1 MPPPTPSPRSQEE
14 EIASLRAQLA
24 ETRNALEEARR
35 HQAESTA
42 ETQALMDLL
51 PIPVMIT
58 RDVDCTR
65 MTGNR
70 AALEFLRLK
79 PGANLS
85 QSAPEGERPGFTLWR
100 NGCRLPPG
108 ELPAQRAAAGEP
120 VSGMEMELRFS
131 ESDRFHVLCHSNP
144 IRNKN
149 GAIKGS
155 ITAFVDISAQKRA
168 ESALMASE
176 ERFRKMFLNAPIPV
190 ALSLPDGHYV
200 EVNQAYA
207 DMLGYSREEI
217 LQRTYIELTHPEDRQ
232 ATTTDVVAD
241 MQSGKIQRFR
251 AEKRFLH
258 RSGRIVWGETSVSV
272 IRNRDGS
279 VAYFITQT
287 QDITLRKE
295 AEEKLREAAERK
307 DQFLAIL
314 SHELR
319 NPLAAIRHALQ
330 LGKESPQD
338 TTLQPW
344 AREVVDRQILQL
356 SRMVS
361 DLLDNKRLDLGLVE
375 LRRKPL
381 ELAPVLRSAA
391 AAVAAICNEKKQ
403 LLQVDAAPA
412 LIVEGDAAR
421 LEQIFANLLHN
432 AAKFTPEGGE
442 IRLLARRE
450 GPEAVLTVADNG
462 PGIPAALLSGVFEP
476 FRQADRSLDHS
487 QGGLGLG
494 LAVVRSLVEIHGGSV
509 SAANNE
515 PSPGATFTV
524 RLPLLPESAAVPEPV
539 RNAGPRKL
547 SRRVRVLVVDDH
559 ADNALGMAR
568 ILSLRNCEVRVAH
581 DGLAGLEAAK
591 DFLPEV
597 LLLDIGLP
605 GLDGYALAAALRA
618 EPSLADALFIAVSG
632 YAQAKD
638 QERARA
644 AGFDFHYGKPI
655 EINDLVA
662 FVGARLG
669 C

>member
-1 MPPPTPSPRSQEE
+1 MPPQTPRPRSQEE
-14 EIASLRAQLA
+14 EILSLRAQLA
-24 ETRNALEEARR
+24 EARKALEEAQR
-35 HQAESTA
+35 QQTEGTA
-42 ETQALMDLL
+42 EIEVLMDLL

-58 RDVDCTR
+58 NDPGCER
-65 MTGNR
+65 MMGNR
-70 AALEFLRLK
+70 AALDFLLLK
-79 PGANLS
+79 QGDNLS
-85 QSAPEGERPGFTLWR
+85 QSAPEGERPEFTLWV
-100 NGCRLPPG
+100 NGRQLSPG

-149 GAIKGS
+149 GELKGS

-176 ERFRKMFLNAPIPV
+176 ERFRKMFHNAPIPV
-190 ALSLPDGHYV
+190 ALSLPDGHFE

-217 LQRTYIELTHPEDRQ
+217 LRRTFIELTHPADRQ
-232 ATTTDVVAD
+232 ATTTDVIAD

-258 RSGRIVWGETSVSV
+258 QSGRIVWGDTSVSV

-295 AEEKLREAAERK
+295 AEEKLREAADRK

-319 NPLAAIRHALQ
+319 NPLAAIHHALQ

-338 TTLQPW
+338 TALQPW

-375 LRRKPL
+375 LRREPL

-391 AAVAAICNEKKQ
+391 AAVAAICSEKQ
-403 LLQVDAAPA
+403 HNLQVDAAPG
-412 LIVEGDAAR
+412 LVVEGDAAR

-442 IRLLARRE
+442 MRLLARRE
-450 GPEAVLTVADNG
+450 GAEAVLTVSDNG
-462 PGIPAALLSGVFEP
+462 PGIPTAMLACVFEP

-509 SAANNE
+509 SAAANQ
-515 PSPGATFTV
+515 SGQGATFTV

-539 RNAGPRKL
+539 PSAGPRKL

-559 ADNALGMAR
+559 VDNALGMAK
-568 ILSLRNCEVRVAH
+568 ILSLRNCEVRLAH

-591 DFLPEV
+591 DFMPEV

-605 GLDGYALAAALRA
+605 GLDGYSLAAALRA
-618 EPSLADALFIAVSG
+618 EPSLANALFIAVSG

-655 EINDLVA
+655 EINDLLA
-662 FVGARLG
+662 FVGTRLG

>member
-14 EIASLRAQLA
+14 EILSLRAQLV
-24 ETRNALEEARR
+24 ETRQALEEALRQ
-35 HQAESTA
+35 QAESAA
-42 ETQALMDLL
+42 ETQSLMDLL

-58 RDVDCTR
+58 HDPDCLR

-79 PGANLS
+79 PGDNLS

-100 NGCRLPPG
+100 NDRRLSPE

-120 VSGMEMELRFS
+120 VSGMEEELRFS
-131 ESDRFHVLCHSNP
+131 EAERFHVLCHSNP
-144 IRNKN
+144 IRNKT
-149 GAIKGS
+149 GELKGS

-176 ERFRKMFLNAPIPV
+176 ERFRKMFHHAPIPV
-190 ALSLPDGHYV
+190 ALSLPNGHYV

-217 LQRTYIELTHPEDRQ
+217 LERTYIELTHPEDRQ

-241 MQSGKIQRFR
+241 MQSAKIQRFR

-258 RSGRIVWGETSVSV
+258 QSGRIVWGDTSVSV

-330 LGKESPQD
+330 LGKESSQD
-338 TTLQPW
+338 TALQPW

-375 LRRKPL
+375 LRREPL

-391 AAVAAICNEKKQ
+391 AAVATICNEKQ
-403 LLQVDAAPA
+403 HHLQVDAAPA
-412 LIVEGDAAR
+412 LIAEGDAAR
-421 LEQIFANLLHN
+421 LEQVFSNLLHN
-432 AAKFTPEGGE
+432 AAKFTPAGGK

-450 GPEAVLTVADNG
+450 GAEAVLTVADNG
-462 PGIPAALLSGVFEP
+462 PGIPAAMLADVFEP

-515 PSPGATFTV
+515 PRPGAKLTV

-539 RNAGPRKL
+539 RSAGPRKL

-605 GLDGYALAAALRA
+605 GLDGYALAAALRE
-618 EPSLADALFIAVSG
+618 EPPLADALFIAVSG

-638 QERARA
+638 KERARA

>member
-1 MPPPTPSPRSQEE
+1 MPPPTPSPHSQEE
-14 EIASLRAQLA
+14 EISSLRAQLV
-24 ETRNALEEARR
+24 ETQRALEEARR
-35 HQAESTA
+35 QQTESTA
-42 ETQALMDLL
+42 EIEELMDLL

-58 RDVDCTR
+58 HDGGCVR

-79 PGANLS
+79 KEDNLS
-85 QSAPEGERPGFTLWR
+85 QSAPEGERPGFTLWSHDR
-100 NGCRLPPG
+100 RLSPE

-144 IRNKN
+144 IRNKH
-149 GAIKGS
+149 GELKGS

-176 ERFRKMFLNAPIPV
+176 ERFRKMFHHAPIPV
-190 ALSLPDGHYV
+190 AISLPDGHYV

-217 LQRTYIELTHPEDRQ
+217 LQRTFIELTHPEDRQ

-272 IRNRDGS
+272 IRNMDES

-287 QDITLRKE
+287 QDISLRKE

-344 AREVVDRQILQL
+344 AREVVDRQTLQL

-375 LRRKPL
+375 LRREPL
-381 ELAPVLRSAA
+381 ELASVLRSAA
-391 AAVAAICNEKKQ
+391 AAVAAICNEKQHQ
-403 LLQVDAAPA
+403 LRVDAAPA
-412 LIVEGDAAR
+412 LIAEGDAAR
-421 LEQIFANLLHN
+421 LEQVFSNLLHN
-432 AAKFTPEGGE
+432 AAKFTPARGE
-442 IRLLARRE
+442 VRLVARRE
-450 GPEAVLTVADNG
+450 GTEAVLTVTDNG
-462 PGIPAALLSGVFEP
+462 PGIPADMLACVFEP

-487 QGGLGLG
+487 LGGLGLG
-494 LAVVRSLVEIHGGSV
+494 LAVVRSLVESHGGSV
-509 SAANNE
+509 AAANNT
-515 PSPGATFTV
+515 PASGATFTV
-524 RLPLLPESAAVPEPV
+524 RLPLLPETAPVPEQVP
-539 RNAGPRKL
+539 ATGPRKL

-559 ADNALGMAR
+559 ADNAQGMAR
-568 ILSLRNCEVRVAH
+568 ILSLRNCEVRLAH

-605 GLDGYALAAALRA
+605 GLDGYALAAALRS
-618 EPSLADALFIAVSG
+618 EPALANALFIAVSG

-655 EINDLVA
+655 EINDLMA
-662 FVGARLG
+662 FIGTRLD